1 MKILNEEGN
10 TSKIGIIKELTK
22 HFHKILI
29 IIKSD
34 DKDTLFPSYEY
45 TKRLKKNLT
54 QYKNLKKEVQKLMK
68 FIVVFLDNQAI
79 IVILNLLFIRH
90 ITFSTQ
96 DLF

>member
-1 MKILNEEGN
+1 LKILNEEGN

-45 TKRLKKNLT
+45 TKRLKKEFDT
-54 QYKNLKKEVQKLMK
+54 
-68 FIVVFLDNQAI
+68 I
-79 IVILNLLFIRH
+79 
-90 ITFSTQ
+90 
-96 DLF
+96 